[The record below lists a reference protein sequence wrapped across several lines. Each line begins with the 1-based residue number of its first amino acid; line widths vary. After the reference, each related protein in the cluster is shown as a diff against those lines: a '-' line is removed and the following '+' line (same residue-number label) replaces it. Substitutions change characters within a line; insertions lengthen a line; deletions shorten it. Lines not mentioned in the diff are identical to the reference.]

1 MGLTEIGINLNEQCQ
16 EDEINH
22 QNPDF
27 SLYLYWVYLQS
38 K

>member
-1 MGLTEIGINLNEQCQ
+1 MGLTEIGINLNEQRQ
-16 EDEINH
+16 ENEINH

-27 SLYLYWVYLQS
+27 SLYLYWVYLQC